1 MDKNFNPNHMTKE
14 ELEAIADSV
23 YPGIALFARDVN
35 LPPVLAQRYTKGLVI
50 REKAFTTK
58 EPSRPINKA
67 ITLRKEWELT
77 SENKHVTLEY
87 KDHQTLLHVRC
98 QHGIPVEFTLRLI
111 KSRTSSL
118 MEE

>member
-50 REKAFTTK
+50 REKAFTDAT
-58 EPSRPINKA
+58 SRFMGM
-67 ITLRKEWELT
+67 
-77 SENKHVTLEY
+77 VTT
-87 KDHQTLLHVRC
+87 HRFGSV
-98 QHGIPVEFTLRLI
+98 
-111 KSRTSSL
+111 
-118 MEE
+118 